1 MALLYIYLFT
11 VFGFII
17 GWFACHVFRSIHSYP
32 IQRRRLRVRRTG
44 RDRLV
49 RMNDKDVAVER
60 FTRGA
65 PPVRRVDVLVDRAEV
80 DFVRQVP
87 RFGETDA
94 V

>member
-1 MALLYIYLFT
+1 MQFLYLYLAA
-11 VFGFII
+11 VFGFIV
-17 GWFACHVFRSIHSYP
+17 GWFACHIFRSIHSYP

-49 RMNDKDVAVER
+49 RMNERDVAVER